1 MTNRPG
7 ISKTLRREFYLQDT
21 VDVARGLLGK
31 VLVHKTAEC
40 ILAGRI
46 VETEA
51 YLMDDPAC
59 HASRGITPRNAP
71 MFGPP
76 GHAYIYFTYGMHFCM
91 NAVTAPEGVGEA
103 VLIRA
108 VQPLLGIDLMMER
121 RGTRV
126 ITNLA
131 SGPGKL
137 CQAFG
142 LGREQ
147 GGLDLTEGPLVI
159 EEGEDVTEIITT
171 TRVGIR
177 LAAEKPWRFYQAGSR
192 FISRK

>member
-1 MTNRPG
+1 MRS
-7 ISKTLRREFYLQDT
+7 SKTLKRDFYLQDT
-21 VDVARGLLGK
+21 ISVARSLLGK
-31 VLVHKTAEC
+31 VLVHKTDEGTVS
-40 ILAGRI
+40 GRI

-59 HASRGITPRNAP
+59 HASRGMTPRNAP

-91 NAVTAPEGVGEA
+91 NAVTAPDGVGEA

-108 VQPLLGIDLMMER
+108 VEPILGIDIMSER
-121 RGTRV
+121 RGTGI

-137 CQAFG
+137 CQAFR

-147 GGLDLTEGPLVI
+147 NGLDLTKGELVI
-159 EEGEDVTEIITT
+159 EEGEDVAQVVAT

-177 LAAEKPWRFYQAGSR
+177 LGAEKPWRFYEAGSR